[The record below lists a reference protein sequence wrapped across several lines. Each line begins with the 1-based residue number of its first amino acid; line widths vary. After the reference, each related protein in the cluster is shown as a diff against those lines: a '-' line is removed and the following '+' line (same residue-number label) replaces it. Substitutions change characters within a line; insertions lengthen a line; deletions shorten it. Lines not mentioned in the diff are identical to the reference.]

1 MHIIKLATV
10 FSGIGSIEFA
20 FKKLKIKNKIVFACD
35 NGERELNVSV
45 DALYKEFE
53 HKNNDYRNRIVTE
66 LYSKTG
72 KYNYVKDS
80 YFANYNI
87 SEKKW
92 YEDIRF
98 IDGNEFKE
106 KVDLFV
112 GGSPC
117 QSFSISG
124 KRLGLED
131 ARGTLFYEFAR
142 LVQEIKPK
150 VFIYENV
157 PGMLNHDNG
166 QTFKIITSIFDELG
180 YNWQY
185 KKLVATDFDI
195 PQNRT
200 RLYIVGFRKDLNI
213 TNFDFPIGSRTN
225 LTVNDFL
232 EDREHDVDHKYFH
245 GEKGFK
251 WVTSEKSLKKRV
263 SINSKIARTETA
275 NQQFNW
281 CGDMI
286 FYPLNQQK
294 WALNDKNVF
303 VGSYKGTR
311 GVCRKLTPRECLRLM
326 GYTDDFNIVVKDTV
340 MYRQAG
346 NSIVVNV
353 MEAILKKIIET
364 GVFGK

>member
-1 MHIIKLATV
+1 MQSIKLATV
-10 FSGIGSIEFA
+10 FSGIGSVEFA
-20 FKKLKIKNKIVFACD
+20 LRKLNINHKIVFACD
-35 NGERELNVSV
+35 NGERELNVCTN
-45 DALYKEFE
+45 DLLTEFLN
-53 HKNNDYRNRIVTE
+53 KNNKYRKRIVDE

-72 KYNYVKDS
+72 KYNYVKDT
-80 YFANYNI
+80 YFANYKIKENN
-87 SEKKW
+87 W
-92 YEDIRF
+92 FEDIRF
-98 IDGNEFKE
+98 IDGTEFAD

-131 ARGTLFYEFAR
+131 ARGTLFYDFAR
-142 LVQEIKPK
+142 LVKEIQPK

-166 QTFKIITSIFDELG
+166 RTFEIITSIFDELG
-180 YNWQY
+180 YNWQF
-185 KKLVATDFDI
+185 KKLVATDFEI

-200 RLYIVGFRKDLNI
+200 RLYIVGFKKGSFKRE
-213 TNFDFPIGSRTN
+213 FSFPVGEKTN
-225 LTVNDFL
+225 LTVSDFL
-232 EDREHDVDHKYFH
+232 ESEPINHKYFH

-286 FYPLNQQK
+286 FYPIDKQK
-294 WALNDKNVF
+294 WALKDDNVY
-303 VGSYKGTR
+303 VGTFNNVK

-326 GYTDDFNIVVKDTV
+326 GYTDDFKIVVKDTV

-353 MEAILKKIIET
+353 MEAIIKEILKT
-364 GVFGK
+364 GVFDND